1 VLELSHD
8 SFSPAGAAQRRF
20 SIAVLTALAA
30 MGASSLAHAQGNF
43 GGSAWGDAQGFLDE
57 DDPKDDY
64 VQPPVTSG
72 GLFTKESYPVSEI
85 DRPLTIT
92 KGIGELR
99 AAIDFDLS
107 ANRAFEV
114 FFSRLQG
121 RYGLRDHIELQAS
134 FDGLLGGEISS
145 ADVAAGHHQAAMS
158 FGLETAIAYD
168 VVNVRATAEI
178 PLMPERTFD
187 LALGVPVRY
196 RATSQ
201 VAIIAADR
209 LLTIHTD
216 GRKPDLTAGIG
227 GLFQISPEFAAIARA
242 EITILQFNTD
252 LDPIIPVIA
261 AVQYSPTHL
270 VDLGLQL
277 SFANLG
283 AKDARFDSRYALLFG
298 RLRL

>member
-1 VLELSHD
+1 MALVALGS
-8 SFSPAGAAQRRF
+8 
-20 SIAVLTALAA
+20 LAA
-30 MGASSLAHAQGNF
+30 LSASSLAHAQGSF
-43 GGSAWGDAQGFLDE
+43 GRGGAWGDAQDLFEEDE
-57 DDPKDDY
+57 KGDDY

-72 GLFTKESYPVSEI
+72 GLFTKETYPVAEI
-85 DRPLTIT
+85 ERPLTMT
-92 KGIGELR
+92 QGIAEVR

-114 FFSRLQG
+114 FFSRIEG
-121 RYGLRDHIELQAS
+121 RYGLLDHIELQAS
-134 FDGLLGGEISS
+134 FDGLLGGEITTS
-145 ADVAAGHHQAAMS
+145 DVASGKHQAAMS
-158 FGLETAIAYD
+158 FGVETAIAYD
-168 VVNVRATAEI
+168 VVNFRATAEI

-201 VAIIAADR
+201 LAIIAADR

-227 GLFQISPEFAAIARA
+227 GLFQITPEFAATARA
-242 EITILQFNTD
+242 EITIPEFNTD
-252 LDPIIPVIA
+252 LDPIIPLTA
-261 AVQYSPTHL
+261 AIQYSPTHL

-283 AKDARFDSRYALLFG
+283 VKDARFDSRFALLFG
-298 RLRL
+298 RLRI